1 MHWSAVSPH
10 DQGTWRRY
18 AVALA
23 LFAAGCASAPPPP
36 SIVGLWRAQEIA
48 GSPVPGDARITLSL
62 YADGRAVGRAGCNNY
77 ITSYRQTGDAISFAP
92 AASTRMA
99 CAQDI
104 MTLEQSYLDAL
115 AAVTHA
121 ARQADDTLALTS
133 DAGARI
139 LFHREEAASLQDA
152 RARGI
157 DFRAAGQEPA
167 WIVELKLGD
176 HITAMLDYG
185 STSVTLPTPRG
196 ETAADGTEIYDATTD
211 TDHLVLS
218 IKSKICLD
226 AMSGE
231 PHPSTVDLT
240 VNDKAYRGCG
250 DWLD

>member
-1 MHWSAVSPH
+1 MLVLC
-10 DQGTWRRY
+10 
-18 AVALA
+18 V
-23 LFAAGCASAPPPP
+23 AGCASAPLSP

-48 GSPVPGDARITLSL
+48 GSPVPSDARITLSL

-77 ITSYRQTGDAISFAP
+77 TTTYKQTGDGIAFAP
-92 AASTRMA
+92 VISTKMA
-99 CAQDI
+99 CAQDV
-104 MTLEQSYLDAL
+104 MALEQSYLDAL
-115 AAVTHA
+115 VATTHA

-139 LFHREEAASLQDA
+139 MFRREEAASLQDA

-185 STSVTLPTPRG
+185 STSLVLPAPSG
-196 ETAADGTEIYDATTD
+196 EAEADGTEVYNATTD

-231 PHPSTVDLT
+231 PHPSTVELT